1 MHLCPDE
8 VLPFLGVLQESW
20 GWLRL
25 RLPIWR
31 TWLRVKLGG

>member
-20 GWLRL
+20 GWFRV
-25 RLPIWR
+25 RLPVWR
-31 TWLRVKLGG
+31 AWVAARFK